1 MKALDLEEEGS
12 DILFPFV
19 IGKDYEAALVWK
31 NSINCKQHDFGLP
44 ALEFTNKEEKILRYV
59 AGYIPF
65 SLKKKNWT
73 RRQTALGKAVLDMI
87 NSWTI
92 KADENRDSKNPL

>member
-44 ALEFTNKEEKILRYV
+44 ALEFRRKKEKILRRKNFKIRGRVYS
-59 AGYIPF
+59 IF
-65 SLKKKNWT
+65 FKKEK
-73 RRQTALGKAVLDMI
+73 LDQ
-87 NSWTI
+87 
-92 KADENRDSKNPL
+92 KADSTRKGSVGHDQFMDNKS